1 MTISLEVKFVGI
13 LRKLA
18 RKDTIMF
25 TFKRSAICVDD
36 VLARISTSLPKDF
49 NQALIDPELNDPRP
63 NVLILLNN
71 VEINVLDGLNTK
83 IEDGDKVVFIP
94 VAHGG

>member
-1 MTISLEVKFVGI
+1 LTLSLEVKFLGI

-25 TFKRSAICVDD
+25 TFKRPAICVDD
-36 VLARISTSLPKDF
+36 VLTRISTSLPKDF

-83 IEDGDKVVFIP
+83 IKDGDKVVFIP

>member
-1 MTISLEVKFVGI
+1 
-13 LRKLA
+13 
-18 RKDTIMF
+18 MF
-25 TFKRSAICVDD
+25 TFKKSAIGVDD
-36 VLARISTSLPKDF
+36 VLTRISTSLQKDF